1 MSWILPFEPALD
13 PPDYWCTSRCERRCE
28 EHRNPDDVR
37 EDLDAA
43 IAAAIAV
50 FPSGYVPLKSE
61 VREDIDTA
69 DWVRRRARPDSH
81 GIAAGWRDSWSC
93 YKTAAAVPDSGAF
106 DAYVAACDNA
116 VDTLRELV
124 ESERLHQIECD
135 CDCSCHE
142 V

>member
-1 MSWILPFEPALD
+1 MSWILPFEPPLD
-13 PPDYWCTSRCERRCE
+13 PPDNYCTRRCERRCE
-28 EHRNPDDVR
+28 EYRHPDLV
-37 EDLDAA
+37 EEELETA

-50 FPSGYVPLKSE
+50 FPQGYVPLPSE
-61 VREDIDTA
+61 VREDVETS

-93 YKTAAAVPDSGAF
+93 YKTSVDAPSVDAF

-124 ESERLHQIECD
+124 ESERLHEIACD
-135 CDCSCHE
+135 CDCACHE